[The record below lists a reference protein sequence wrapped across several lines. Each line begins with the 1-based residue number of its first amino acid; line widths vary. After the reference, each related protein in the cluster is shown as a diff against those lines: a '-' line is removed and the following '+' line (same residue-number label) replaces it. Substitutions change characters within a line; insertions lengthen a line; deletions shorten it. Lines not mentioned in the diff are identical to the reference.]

1 MKSQQSI
8 KPNKVMNKEIKNSNN
23 KQLIYTLDIK
33 YIYNL
38 KFYSL
43 VHIKFQK
50 HSKRRMRND

>member
-1 MKSQQSI
+1 MKSQRSI

-38 KFYSL
+38 K
-43 VHIKFQK
+43 I
-50 HSKRRMRND
+50 